1 MRKNYKEAT
10 KRLYDR
16 YAKKYEK
23 NTRNYTKYIENELQ
37 LFLKNLKGKR
47 ILDLGSGPGRD
58 SLYFKN
64 RGFGSLCIDFS
75 EKMIGLCKEKGLEAK
90 VMDIEKL
97 DFPENSFDGVWAY
110 TSLIHVSKKNI
121 KRVIKKISGILKS
134 HGILSITMKEG
145 KNEEFIEDL
154 RYPNEKRY
162 TVFYSEK
169 ELLRLFSGY
178 FECIYTSKSELS
190 KTAYIYMIFEPKNSV
205 KNGHRIK

>member
-23 NTRNYTKYIENELQ
+23 NTKNYTKYIENELQ
-37 LFLKNLKGKR
+37 LFLENLKGKR

-58 SLYFKN
+58 SLYFKSG
-64 RGFGSLCIDFS
+64 GFEPLCIDFS
-75 EKMIGLCKEKGLEAK
+75 EKMVQLCKEKGLEAK

-121 KRVIKKISGILKS
+121 KRVIKKISGILKP
-134 HGILSITMKEG
+134 HGILSIVMKEG
-145 KNEEFIEDL
+145 KNEEFI
-154 RYPNEKRY
+154 
-162 TVFYSEK
+162 
-169 ELLRLFSGY
+169 
-178 FECIYTSKSELS
+178 
-190 KTAYIYMIFEPKNSV
+190 
-205 KNGHRIK
+205 